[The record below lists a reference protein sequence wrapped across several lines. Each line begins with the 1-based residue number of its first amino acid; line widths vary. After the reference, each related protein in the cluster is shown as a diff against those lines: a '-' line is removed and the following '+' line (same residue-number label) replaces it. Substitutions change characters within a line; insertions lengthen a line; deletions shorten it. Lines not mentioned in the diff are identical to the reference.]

1 MTWRKTKAMRAP
13 FTQAPRLRYVPA
25 PKLPKQW
32 KHWCARLHLRP
43 DGRSRRKGWQ
53 PWLNLIGAGRHWRVL
68 YEPVHL
74 QVSCEHLGFDRWANS
89 TAKTYA
95 LPTTYTEFCLRVKFT
110 NHDT

>member
-1 MTWRKTKAMRAP
+1 MTWRKTKAMRAA
-13 FTQAPRLRYVPA
+13 FLEHTRLRVGTV

-43 DGRSRRKGWQ
+43 DGGSRRKGLRSWVR
-53 PWLNLIGAGRHWRVL
+53 LIGAGRRWRVL
-68 YEPVHL
+68 YPPLWL

-95 LPTTYTEFCLRVKFT
+95 LPTTYTEFCLLVKFT